1 MKERDKKRSSI
12 ISVSGNVIAIIQV
25 VVLLFLCM
33 SGYGY
38 LIHPSACPWL
48 VSLSLAFGGL
58 LLIYVA
64 LALIML
70 VVHPSRGWKSLL
82 GLIVCFGPIR
92 TYFPVNPKFVDEND
106 SVLKVMSYNVDNFSQ
121 DDSHAHTTMMEYLK
135 SCSADILCMQES
147 DYYEPSYLKDS
158 VLSRWKYVDKTMLH
172 TNALVIGSH
181 YPILDKCIVKGPD
194 ASHGAVIYRLL
205 YGQETISVVNC
216 HFVSNTISGHDKL
229 LFKRII
235 KSPKKNEVKQGMP
248 YLALKVDS
256 AGVSRARQVDQL
268 MPVIKMLKGAIIL
281 CGDLNDSPMSYVH
294 GQLEKVLDDAYVSGG
309 NGPGITY
316 HEAGMYFRIDHIFC
330 SKHWK
335 VVKSYVDNDLS
346 SSDHYPMYT
355 WLQKK

>member
-70 VVHPSRGWKSLL
+70 VVYPSWGWKSLL

-135 SCSADILCMQES
+135 SCPADILCMQES

-181 YPILDKCIVKGPD
+181 YPIPDKCIVKGPD
-194 ASHGAVIYRLL
+194 A
-205 YGQETISVVNC
+205 
-216 HFVSNTISGHDKL
+216 
-229 LFKRII
+229 
-235 KSPKKNEVKQGMP
+235 
-248 YLALKVDS
+248 
-256 AGVSRARQVDQL
+256 
-268 MPVIKMLKGAIIL
+268 
-281 CGDLNDSPMSYVH
+281 
-294 GQLEKVLDDAYVSGG
+294 
-309 NGPGITY
+309 
-316 HEAGMYFRIDHIFC
+316 
-330 SKHWK
+330 
-335 VVKSYVDNDLS
+335 
-346 SSDHYPMYT
+346 
-355 WLQKK
+355 